1 MVAILRMR
9 HVRSSNLF
17 GAGSTTELEFSLE
30 PGELMLVN
38 ARDPMLAAGFADL
51 CLGLDPTQSGVV
63 RFLDRDWARLPRE
76 VADALRGQIGR
87 VLYAPGWLSFLD
99 VTSNILLSELYH
111 TRRHAG
117 AIRDQAAALAR
128 HFGLPGIPA
137 GPVEA
142 LSQEDLLRAGYVRAF
157 LGDPKLVIL
166 ESPVQGLFAELVPQL
181 LNQLA
186 TVRERGGAA
195 IWLTRS
201 RLVWDNRAF
210 PATQRLHLAPRGL
223 APVGAAA

>member
-1 MVAILRMR
+1 MAAILRMR
-9 HVRSSNLF
+9 HVRSSNIF
-17 GAGSTTELEFSLE
+17 GTGHGTELEFTLG

-38 ARDPMLAAGFADL
+38 ARDPTLAAGFADL
-51 CLGLDPTQSGVV
+51 CCGLDPTQTGVV

-87 VLYAPGWLSFLD
+87 VLYAPGWLKFLD
-99 VTSNILLSELYH
+99 VTSNILLSELHH
-111 TRRHAG
+111 TRRDVG
-117 AIRDQAAALAR
+117 AVRDQAAALAR
-128 HFGLPGIPA
+128 HFGLPGIPT

-142 LSQEDLLRAGYVRAF
+142 LSQEDLLRAGYIRAF

-166 ESPVQGLFAELVPQL
+166 ESPVQGLFADLVPQL

-186 TVRERGGAA
+186 AVRDRGGAA

-223 APVGAAA
+223 LSVGAAA